1 MSNMESFS
9 FTYRKACDLLLELQN
24 SMPAVRELTDECASR
39 MRQFLRSGREAHVGS
54 LTDLS
59 AELSSNQARLSALDR
74 DNQRKIQ
81 AVRQTITALQ
91 ETVAGTDDGRPR
103 AGEIELVSGIIIKCL
118 DELSEALSAA
128 QERLGTE
135 LEAIFE
141 LAVKH
146 DTPPEMMLVVRDLI
160 DRSKQ

>member
-1 MSNMESFS
+1 MSNLESFR
-9 FTYRKACDLLLELQN
+9 FTYRTACDLLLELQN
-24 SMPAVRELTDECASR
+24 SLPAVRDLTDECASR

-59 AELSSNQARLSALDR
+59 AELSSNQARLSALNR

-81 AVRQTITALQ
+81 TVRQAITALQ
-91 ETVAGTDDGRPR
+91 DSVARSDDGRPR
-103 AGEIELVSGIIIKCL
+103 AGEIKLVSGTILKCL
-118 DELSEALSAA
+118 DELSQALSAA

-141 LAVKH
+141 LAIKH
-146 DTPPEMMLVVRDLI
+146 DTPPELMRVVRDLI
-160 DRSKQ
+160 DRSKR